1 MRFLIDMNLSP
12 GWVDNLTHA
21 GHHAQ
26 HWSTIGPGDAPDD
39 ALLAYAAAHQL
50 VILTQDLDF
59 GTLLARDGLTTSVIQ
74 FRTQAVLPDDLGPAL
89 LAAIDAAQPHLHAGA
104 LVTIDPTKHRLT
116 LLPIR
121 PE

>member
-12 GWVDNLTHA
+12 GWVGYLTQA
-21 GHHAQ
+21 GHQAQ

-39 ALLAYAAAHQL
+39 ELLAYAAQHEQ

-74 FRTQAVLPDDLGPAL
+74 FRTQAVLPDDLGAAL
-89 LAAIDAAQPHLHAGA
+89 LAAIEAAQPHLDAGA